1 MRAVTDMDVA
11 FAVSPYEGLCH
22 VPRLYVRMNDISSVS
37 CGSLF
42 ARMYYFYYSLFIDL
56 YFTSQSI
63 ALFSIYLSSRPVFLL
78 PVDSLFF
85 FSLSIGL
92 FSTSLSTGLFFIYL
106 SIDLFSIF

>member
-22 VPRLYVRMNDISSVS
+22 VPRLYVRMNDVSSVS

-42 ARMYYFYYSLFIDL
+42 ARMYYFHYFLFVDL

-63 ALFSIYLSSRPVFLL
+63 ALFSI
-78 PVDSLFF
+78 
-85 FSLSIGL
+85 SLSIGL
-92 FSTSLSTGLFFIYL
+92 FSISLSTGLFFISL
-106 SIDLFSIF
+106 SIDLFSFL